1 MDLTFLF
8 IISSKNIN
16 SITPFFS
23 ESLLRWFK
31 MKIAFLTHYFKSP
44 DSRGDYIKRIAWGLE
59 KKGHKVTV
67 LVTGPWF
74 DSQAVRSLANYK
86 VFPFP
91 KIVSR
96 TPLIHEISLIP
107 YLKEV
112 LSFLSQYDV
121 FCVETH
127 SFMDFFLIFLI
138 KQLYNKPCVFDHHG
152 LTFSA
157 HKRGVDKL
165 SLLKYDAMFRF
176 WLSFIQFDHIIVHSK
191 YIREEIRQRYGINS
205 EIIPHGVDL
214 TRFNPSISGDAV
226 RNRLNIRDTTVIL
239 YVGRLEAHKGLQWF
253 LKALSLIRNER
264 KDIKI
269 KAMIVGSGRE
279 RKNLETFAK
288 RLNVSD
294 IVIFAGRVSEEELPS
309 YYAASD
315 IFVIPSLY
323 EGFGLPI
330 LEAQACGS
338 PVIGSDCT
346 AIAET
351 IGLGG
356 VVFEPNNEV
365 SLKNEILR
373 LVDDKQTYN
382 KLVEKSL
389 ANVEKYRWQHVI
401 DRIERIL
408 RDASS
413 KDR

>member
-1 MDLTFLF
+1 
-8 IISSKNIN
+8 
-16 SITPFFS
+16 
-23 ESLLRWFK
+23 
-31 MKIAFLTHYFKSP
+31 MKISFLTHYFKSP
-44 DSRGDYIKRIAWGLE
+44 DSRGDYIRRIAWGLKE
-59 KKGHKVTV
+59 KGHEVNV

-152 LTFSA
+152 LTFSVY
-157 HKRGVDKL
+157 KKGVDKL

-176 WLSFIQFDHIIVHSK
+176 WLSFIQYDHIIVHSK
-191 YIREEIRQRYGINS
+191 YIRKEIKQRYGVNS
-205 EIIPHGVDL
+205 DVIPHGVDL
-214 TRFNPSISGDAV
+214 TRFNPSISGDDV
-226 RNRLNIRDTTVIL
+226 RKRLNITDAKVLL

-253 LKALSLIRNER
+253 LKSLSLIRNER
-264 KDIKI
+264 KDTKI
-269 KAMIVGSGRE
+269 KAIIVGSGRE
-279 RKNLETFAK
+279 RKNLETIAK

-294 IVIFAGRVSEEELPS
+294 IVIFTGRVSEEELPS

-330 LEAQACGS
+330 LEAQACGL

-351 IGLGG
+351 IGPGG

-373 LVDDKQTYN
+373 LIDDKQIYD
-382 KLVEKSL
+382 KLMEKSL
-389 ANVEKYRWQHVI
+389 ENVKNYSWQHVI

-408 RDASS
+408 MKASN
-413 KDR
+413 KDS